1 MVDERGPIEVVSWHR
16 TSDVLVVIYEDGH
29 TVVSRHIDLAAA
41 KVLAAD
47 CNLEI
52 SAADPFVI
60 RWRRRGG
67 GAGAPKRS
75 LTSIAATG

>member
-29 TVVSRHIDLAAA
+29 TVVSRHIDLTAA
-41 KVLAAD
+41 KMLASD
-47 CNLEI
+47 CDLEL

-60 RWRRRGG
+60 RWRRRSS
-67 GAGAPKRS
+67 A
-75 LTSIAATG
+75 TAATRQSFTSHAAVG

>member
-47 CNLEI
+47 CDLEL

-60 RWRRRGG
+60 RWRRRCR
-67 GAGAPKRS
+67 GAAAPRRT
-75 LTSIAATG
+75 LTSVAG